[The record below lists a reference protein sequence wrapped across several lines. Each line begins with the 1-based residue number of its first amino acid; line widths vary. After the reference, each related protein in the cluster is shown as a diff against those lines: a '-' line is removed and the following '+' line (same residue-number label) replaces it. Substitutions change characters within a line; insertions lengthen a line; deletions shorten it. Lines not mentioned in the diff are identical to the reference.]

1 MAPRRRKLRS
11 PPTYS
16 ESTLTIPPLPPTL
29 RRRKGEKKEINGKWK
44 TPIGFCG
51 VFVQQIQHRF
61 SHRLQS
67 RAGGGEGERDRSG
80 RTPIER
86 CKLLLKASQL
96 CAGGRAKIHSP
107 QSGWM
112 ERALCSGV
120 EGASEVCLVSLPL
133 FALFHL
139 LPFRIASRWQFIH
152 RSVGGRNTKLRR
164 HFPAGK

>member
-11 PPTYS
+11 PPSYS
-16 ESTLTIPPLPPTL
+16 ESTLTIPSRPTP

-107 QSGWM
+107 QSGWSGA
-112 ERALCSGV
+112 EGARSVWSPSLCSP
-120 EGASEVCLVSLPL
+120 SFIC
-133 FALFHL
+133 FHFVL
-139 LPFRIASRWQFIH
+139 RHDGNSFIAAATA
-152 RSVGGRNTKLRR
+152 VGGRNTKLRR

>member
-1 MAPRRRKLRS
+1 MRHGEWPLADRPLARS
-11 PPTYS
+11 EEIALS
-16 ESTLTIPPLPPTL
+16 SLIFRIHAALTIPPRPTP

-120 EGASEVCLVSLPL
+120 EQERGLSGILANGWV
-133 FALFHL
+133 
-139 LPFRIASRWQFIH
+139 R
-152 RSVGGRNTKLRR
+152 
-164 HFPAGK
+164 